1 MRKVAVWSTIG
12 VTAILFGGVRVPST
26 TAQETPTI
34 HLVPRAGYQSGGPVL
49 TSLRF
54 PETISGEF
62 VPNLGLPVDM
72 SESAVLGV
80 AIEMD
85 LPVRWLAF
93 RASVDRTLL
102 SDLQEPPAVDCG
114 EECVAIGPGPSTEV
128 GDLGKWSF
136 GTDVVFQP
144 VPRAWAFRPF
154 ATIGTG
160 VDWYRFDEEL
170 ERENALSR
178 GTTDR
183 WTATAHLGFGM
194 DVRIAGRTIR
204 SEVGFYRSERE
215 HVLGWAHQRIAPPT
229 LGHPVTTSR
238 HQDVVQFTIGLR
250 SPL

>member
-1 MRKVAVWSTIG
+1 MVDDRGYCHPVRRGAGAPHDSPGDRHDPPRSPGRLPEWWPGADVAPVPG
-12 VTAILFGGVRVPST
+12 NDLRGVR
-26 TAQETPTI
+26 AK
-34 HLVPRAGYQSGGPVL
+34 
-49 TSLRF
+49 
-54 PETISGEF
+54 
-62 VPNLGLPVDM
+62 LGLPVDM

-102 SDLQEPPAVDCG
+102 SDLLEPPAVDCG
-114 EECVAIGPGPSTEV
+114 EKCVAIGPGPSTEV

-144 VPRAWAFRPF
+144 VPRAWASRPF
-154 ATIGTG
+154 AAIGTG

-170 ERENALSR
+170 EHENALSR

-229 LGHPVTTSR
+229 SGHPVTTSR
-238 HQDVVQFTIGLR
+238 RQDVVQFTIGLR
-250 SPL
+250 SPLR